1 MLHIGC
7 VQACNTLPWETWHGQ
22 ILRLSK
28 MAMTVAEI
36 KSLLL
41 ISAGLNYAILIIWFA
56 AFLRFHDGL
65 LRLHRRWFALS
76 AEAFDAI
83 HYAAMS
89 LYKIGILL
97 LNVAPLVAMLVL
109 SK

>member
-1 MLHIGC
+1 M
-7 VQACNTLPWETWHGQ
+7 P
-22 ILRLSK
+22 RL
-28 MAMTVAEI
+28 
-36 KSLLL
+36 SLLL